1 MIVVI
6 GVSLRRHKHKHFRHS
21 VRKFLIA
28 NKPTKIY
35 VHNTVTISKITVNM
49 TTKTALFWD
58 VTPCSLVDM
67 YRRL

>member
-28 NKPTKIY
+28 NKPTGVKNICTQY
-35 VHNTVTISKITVNM
+35 SYNK
-49 TTKTALFWD
+49 
-58 VTPCSLVDM
+58 
-67 YRRL
+67 